1 MVKFQPSPEREK
13 EYFANIVDPDAH
25 LRPPIEVSFER
36 PSIMD
41 NPLAATAARL
51 AKKHLEKREASIK
64 GSAARIPLLPELPS
78 DFPEMPSTPTPDTIL
93 EWLGSTQSSPSFP
106 CPRSLRPVSS
116 ANWSPF
122 KPKASELSMAGT
134 PEPVLFRRSDP
145 TITVEHIENR
155 LETNL
160 VTVPES
166 RLLLLEA
173 KVQKADLNTQLS
185 DLKKQILKISLS
197 EDDFVTE
204 EQRKLRDDTDLK
216 QIKKATEAGLDLL
229 NIVQYNNPLCKD
241 DPMVFQEVY
250 DHWSD
255 LRQSVATYLVNRSGA
270 QHENQIKWEK
280 YFELTQQR
288 KYLRARI
295 EEVSIAISNLEGGN
309 MEKANSTQLE
319 KGHDKITRRDSAV
332 ELGGIDEVP
341 YFPSCPVLHANVTH
355 ANNKAADSSKVE
367 IQMTCKTPG
376 CTFKHG
382 YTSSKPESKKST
394 KVEIPTTYERPEYI
408 VKSRYKSSKPEVN
421 TNIHLLE

>member
-41 NPLAATAARL
+41 SKYWANPELSFWNFSRFFSAIFCLLLKTSRTWQLLTLALYLDPLAATAARL

-197 EDDFVTE
+197 EE
-204 EQRKLRDDTDLK
+204 
-216 QIKKATEAGLDLL
+216 
-229 NIVQYNNPLCKD
+229 
-241 DPMVFQEVY
+241 
-250 DHWSD
+250 
-255 LRQSVATYLVNRSGA
+255 
-270 QHENQIKWEK
+270 
-280 YFELTQQR
+280 
-288 KYLRARI
+288 
-295 EEVSIAISNLEGGN
+295 
-309 MEKANSTQLE
+309 
-319 KGHDKITRRDSAV
+319 
-332 ELGGIDEVP
+332 
-341 YFPSCPVLHANVTH
+341 
-355 ANNKAADSSKVE
+355 
-367 IQMTCKTPG
+367 
-376 CTFKHG
+376 
-382 YTSSKPESKKST
+382 
-394 KVEIPTTYERPEYI
+394 
-408 VKSRYKSSKPEVN
+408 
-421 TNIHLLE
+421 